1 MKKNKH
7 ILINLTESEYEM
19 IQAIAIKDRRKI
31 TEVAYL
37 ILQDGLKA
45 NAYKFSVLDSDY
57 IKQ

>member
-7 ILINLTESEYEM
+7 ILVNLTESEYEM
-19 IQAIAIKDRRKI
+19 IQAIAIKDRRKL

-45 NAYKFSVLDSDY
+45 NAYKFSVLDSEY